1 MQFLLT
7 FYLCVCFSVVGFS
20 KASILPLLEFAY
32 TSNLTFNFCVMAE
45 VATLARH
52 LLMSE
57 VLEICESVHRKVEEQ
72 KLTVYQR
79 GDIHTVVSAQTL
91 AQQTPTDQPGTYM
104 VTMQSDGQAV
114 VTHAGDA
121 VAGQPL
127 AVIAHPGVAEAGE
140 SLALLAQAG
149 QVGAGESLTL
159 MAPSGDGSAGETMTV
174 ITHSGQA
181 GSGESLAVVQA
192 CWKVEDG
199 AQGDPTALPESMETG
214 PFLISVDTGK
224 EVSPA
229 VVQMSAAASSAGK
242 EDPPAPTQN
251 LPAQPDP
258 APPAPKRK
266 RGRPAKAKPEPVPV
280 VELEEVEPTPEPSP
294 AVPEETQ
301 REEQESGSDD
311 PNRRRL
317 RQRSMGKGGYV
328 RLHMGL
334 EQDEDEENEKK
345 APGTP
350 RSSTV
355 KVTTQFYSTLVSIC
369 SLHSSVPV

>member
-1 MQFLLT
+1 MQFLKFLISVH
-7 FYLCVCFSVVGFS
+7 LCVCISITGFS
-20 KASILPLLEFAY
+20 KASILPLLDFAY

-91 AQQTPTDQPGTYM
+91 PQQTPTDQPGTYM

-114 VTHAGDA
+114 VTHTGDA

-127 AVIAHPGVAEAGE
+127 TVIAHPGVAEAGE

-149 QVGAGESLTL
+149 QVGTGESLTL

-192 CWKVEDG
+192 CWKVDDG
-199 AQGDPTALPESMETG
+199 LQGDPTALPESMETG

-229 VVQMSAAASSAGK
+229 VVQMPAAAPPAGK
-242 EDPPAPTQN
+242 DDPPAPSPE
-251 LPAQPDP
+251 LPAQPDLT
-258 APPAPKRK
+258 PPAPKRK
-266 RGRPAKAKPEPVPV
+266 RGRPAKAKPEPVAV
-280 VELEEVEPTPEPSP
+280 VELEEEPTPEPSP
-294 AVPEETQ
+294 AVPDESQ
-301 REEQESGSDD
+301 KEEQESGSDD

-334 EQDEDEENEKK
+334 EQDEEEEEKK
-345 APGTP
+345 VPGTP
-350 RSSTV
+350 RSNTV
-355 KVTTQFYSTLVSIC
+355 KVTIKT
-369 SLHSSVPV
+369 